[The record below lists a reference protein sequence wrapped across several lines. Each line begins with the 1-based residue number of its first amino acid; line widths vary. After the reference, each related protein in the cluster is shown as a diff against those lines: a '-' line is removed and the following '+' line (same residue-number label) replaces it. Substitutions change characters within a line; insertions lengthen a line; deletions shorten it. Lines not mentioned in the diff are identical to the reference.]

1 MDFLRHYS
9 VLMSSGKN
17 DRDSECVTGSFG
29 LDLEVKGLF
38 FWGHL
43 NCPDEWLS
51 REAEVSKNECLD
63 KAYAKALKCKKH
75 GIVRSL

>member
-1 MDFLRHYS
+1 MR
-9 VLMSSGKN
+9 VA
-17 DRDSECVTGSFG
+17 
-29 LDLEVKGLF
+29 
-38 FWGHL
+38 HL

-75 GIVRSL
+75 GIVRNL